1 MTPKRVAEN
10 ILYPV
15 AALGAVFGIWA
26 AVSAAKNNPV
36 ILPPL
41 GEIFAELGRLLGDAD
56 SWKAAGMTLL
66 RILGSFALSFTAAAL
81 LAAAGVAVKP
91 LHKFLSPIVTV
102 LQAAPT
108 MAVILLAVI
117 WLDGSEVPLL
127 IGFLICFPLLY
138 SSIRSAIEHVDK
150 DLLQAA
156 ELYRVSWKDKMTHIY
171 APEMFPL
178 VADGARSTVSLA
190 VKVVI
195 AAEVLAQTKTSI
207 GLEMQFASIL
217 FNVSTLLAWTILAI
231 ALSFLLEGA
240 AAGIKKLWE
249 VRRG

>member
-1 MTPKRVAEN
+1 MTRKRAFVN
-10 ILYPV
+10 IFYPI
-15 AALGAVFGIWA
+15 AALGVVLGIWA
-26 AVSAAKNNPV
+26 AVSASADNPI
-36 ILPPL
+36 ILPGL
-41 GEIFAELGRLLGDAD
+41 GEIFAELGRLLGNAA

-66 RILGSFALSFTAAAL
+66 RILGSFALSFAAAAL
-81 LAAAGVAVKP
+81 LAAVGVAVKP
-91 LHKFLSPIVTV
+91 LHGFLSPIVTV

-138 SSIRSAIEHVDK
+138 TSIRSAIENVDG
-150 DLLQAA
+150 DILQMA
-156 ELYRVSWKDKMTHIY
+156 ELYRVRWRDKIARIY
-171 APEMFPL
+171 VPMMFSL
-178 VADGARSTVSLA
+178 VADGARGTVSLA

-249 VRRG
+249 ARRG